1 MSSLR
6 ADVYVA
12 PPIPWT
18 KPNGQ
23 KGGLWSPI
31 SCTLIH
37 GQKEAVLVDTPITT
51 SQTEDL
57 IIWIKTVIPFKKLTT
72 IYITHG
78 HGDHFFGI
86 PLLLKAFPGSKAVAS
101 VATVEHMKQQ
111 VDPKV
116 FEFMW
121 GSRFP
126 GEIPVPFELAQ
137 ALPAGN
143 EFYLE
148 GNSLQVIEV
157 GQADTHDSTVLWV
170 PSIKLAVCGDVV
182 YGDVHQMLGECDTKE
197 KRLGWIKAIRKVQ
210 ELRPELVVPGHK
222 RASEMDGAF
231 HLENSIRYI
240 ETFEEFLE
248 GGAKDA
254 KGLSK
259 KMLERFPTRFNE
271 RALAVGSINAY
282 KKAKSSNKSWPA
294 FWDAL
299 VSAYVVI
306 FCSFNM
312 CSRP

>member
-6 ADVYVA
+6 TDVFVA

-23 KGGLWSPI
+23 GGGFWSPI

-37 GQKEAVLVDTPITT
+37 GSKEATLVDTPITT

-57 IIWIKTVIPFKKLTT
+57 ISWVKTVIPFKKLTT

-86 PLLLKAFPGSKAVAS
+86 PLLLKAFPGAKAIAT
-101 VATVEHMKQQ
+101 AGTVEHMKEQIR
-111 VDPKV
+111 PGV
-116 FEFMW
+116 FDGMW

-126 GEIPVPFELAQ
+126 GEIPQPFELAE

-148 GNSLQVIEV
+148 GKLLKAIEV

-170 PSIKLAVCGDVV
+170 PAIKLAVCGDVV
-182 YGDVHQMLGECDTKE
+182 YGDVHQMLGECNTKE
-197 KRLGWIKAIRKVQ
+197 KRLQWIAAIRKVQ
-210 ELRPELVVPGHK
+210 DLKPELVVPGHK
-222 RASEMDGAF
+222 RASEIDGTF

-240 ETFEEFLE
+240 ESFEEFLE
-248 GGAKDA
+248 GGAMNPRE
-254 KGLSK
+254 LSS
-259 KMLERFPTRFNE
+259 KMLERYPTRFNE
-271 RALAVGSINAY
+271 GALAIGSLNAF
-282 KKAKSSNKSWPA
+282 KKPKAA
-294 FWDAL
+294 VRL
-299 VSAYVVI
+299 
-306 FCSFNM
+306 
-312 CSRP
+312 